1 MVFIKS
7 SAQRA
12 IPFLQTVQLEHSWG
26 RPTSSKSVP
35 PAGEQGSWSRVIGF
49 LASGSI
55 YWIMSFFLEGI
66 SPLFWKWFW
75 WLFLTFFFFNYCFH
89 FGYFKIQ
96 EVSRSLI
103 LREKSL
109 LCTYHKILF
118 VALLSFGFEWKWIFW
133 AFSFNIEE
141 TYLTNLHTD
150 RDLSTDRSFFSSYS
164 LSTCH
169 NVCSWFLRLEARWQ
183 SCCF

>member
-1 MVFIKS
+1 MVIFD
-7 SAQRA
+7 
-12 IPFLQTVQLEHSWG
+12 
-26 RPTSSKSVP
+26 
-35 PAGEQGSWSRVIGF
+35 
-49 LASGSI
+49 
-55 YWIMSFFLEGI
+55 
-66 SPLFWKWFW
+66 
-75 WLFLTFFFFNYCFH
+75 FFFFNYWFH

-141 TYLTNLHTD
+141 PYLTNLHTVIFPQTVPFFLLTHYRPVIMCVPGFFGWKPD
-150 RDLSTDRSFFSSYS
+150 DNPAVFKDWCSIVQFLSSQR
-164 LSTCH
+164 LLPCA
-169 NVCSWFLRLEARWQ
+169 CWFIDKGLCGAGPQCRILIGKWGALPA
-183 SCCF
+183 